1 MTGEATALQFL
12 NLSETR
18 TLIGICR
25 EQSFPTKDARALR
38 QEKGAQFFSKK

>member
-1 MTGEATALQFL
+1 MAALQFL

-18 TLIGICR
+18 TVIGICR

-38 QEKGAQFFSKK
+38 QEKGAQFISKK